1 MKKLTKT
8 SKRILSFVMAVLIA
22 GSGIAVFMNRGI
34 IAEALFD
41 PETALQYSTFKAQ
54 TTVDDSVLFVGT
66 YLVHITALTDPIFD
80 KAQTS
85 ASESGQNTM
94 YYKSELADG
103 QWFAIEDV
111 DNGLAGISNQGV
123 PVDESVIDPL
133 YVSFYAGADGILRD
147 AKTMLPVNVFDIPDP
162 YDLSK
167 LPELQPLWLQYTY
180 SESTQDISQSDFLK
194 NRNSEQSGNLRSD
207 VYYYQLLSTF
217 FSLDVRDAETAKCD
231 EDLQRLN
238 GCYINLKAAGAEE
251 EAALVYGLMEQVDAK
266 RRMIVM
272 DRLVEMDPN
281 LLNTLNTLATGSNY
295 TPYGNFKDSSND
307 ENNATNPD
315 YINELEDS
323 TKHDFTAAAL
333 SVRSPWILDW
343 FRRLGILGNT
353 DGWWTILDESV
364 ENERKRAQEAN
375 SENEDY
381 VYDETP
387 KDNSFAADGA
397 LTEAIGT
404 CMSNCSDSYTKHLA
418 KSLED
423 TDDIIGHSVYDYST
437 QVIESSSSSGLGGP
451 VTYLKHVVNIR
462 DNKVSDKAGE
472 LDFLMSSLI
481 PQADSAYTQNAQAGP
496 GADYSTLTSENA
508 RSAFLDDQKT
518 DLEAD
523 RTMLQ
528 FLIDGVRQRDTA
540 ANALEFVYQRLDI
553 AEKLNDSLPE
563 SDFKP
568 YAKSS
573 VEAHIVWLK
582 EEAQK
587 IIDSDESLKS
597 EADRL
602 RDKKDELQGKRDA
615 ALDDNDLA
623 GAKAFDALIAAV
635 DQDIADASGSG
646 GAGGA
651 GGADSMADSLVD
663 KAMDKLADD
672 ANADLSG
679 IADALAAVGADDALD
694 KLKDKAAASGASAS
708 TLRGIQ
714 NAIDSNAD
722 KNKGGASEDELL
734 AQLEALFGKSLD
746 EMDDRELAIASA
758 TMSRLAR
765 SGIEPA
771 ASLTSK
777 LVNRL
782 VSGNNKYTYRQYSSD
797 KSIEY
802 IDLRVI
808 SDVTSYRYFYDEPR
822 DTATVTSG
830 TRVYIFKRGS
840 SQMYKGST
848 DAAPEPMNDAAV
860 SQGAL
865 MIGET
870 DAGKYFNC
878 DTEYA
883 YGTDHAICLTGP
895 MQAAVEEYVTSLTEF
910 FKGE

>member
-1 MKKLTKT
+1 MSL
-8 SKRILSFVMAVLIA
+8 LLAALITV
-22 GSGIAVFMNRGI
+22 SGIAVFMNRGL

-41 PETALQYSTFKAQ
+41 PETAVTYSQFKNS
-54 TTVDDSVLFVGT
+54 TTVYDSVLFIGT
-66 YLVHITALTDPIFD
+66 YIIHITALTDVLRD
-80 KAQTS
+80 KAETS
-85 ASESGQNTM
+85 AADSGQNDI
-94 YYKSELADG
+94 YYKSELSDG
-103 QWFAIEDV
+103 QWFAIDDV
-111 DNGLAGISNQGV
+111 DNGLAGISGQGV
-123 PVDESVIDPL
+123 PVDEAVIDPL
-133 YVSFYAGADGILRD
+133 YVSYYAGADGILRD
-147 AKTMLPVNVFDIPDP
+147 AKTMLPVNAFDVPDP

-180 SESTQDISQSDFLK
+180 SESTQDISQADFLK
-194 NRNSEQSGNLRSD
+194 NRNSEQTGKLRTD

-217 FSLDVRDAETAKCD
+217 FSLDVRDEETNRCD

-238 GCYINLKAAGAEE
+238 SCYINLKAAGSEE
-251 EAALVYGLMEQVDAK
+251 EAALVYKLMEQVDAK
-266 RRMIVM
+266 RRMLVM
-272 DRLVEMDPN
+272 ERLVELDPN

-307 ENNATNPD
+307 DNVGNNPD

-323 TKHDFTAAAL
+323 TKHDFSASTLAI
-333 SVRSPWILDW
+333 RSPWILEW
-343 FRRLGILGNT
+343 FNRLGIRGNS
-353 DGWWTILDESV
+353 DGWWTVLDESV
-364 ENERKRAQEAN
+364 ENERKRAEEAN

-387 KDNSFAADGA
+387 KDNSFSADTA

-404 CMSNCSDSYTKHLA
+404 CMSNCSDSYTQYLA
-418 KSLED
+418 KSLVD
-423 TDDIIGHSVYDYST
+423 SDDILGHAVYDYST
-437 QVIESSSSSGLGGP
+437 QVIAQSSASGLGGP
-451 VTYLKHVVNIR
+451 VTYLKHTVNIR

-472 LDFLMSSLI
+472 LEFLKSSLI
-481 PQADSAYTQNAQAGP
+481 PQADSAYTQHSQAGP
-496 GADYSTLTSENA
+496 DADYATLTSDNA
-508 RSAFLDDQKT
+508 RSAFLDEQKNA
-518 DLEAD
+518 LEAD

-528 FLIDGVRQRDTA
+528 FLIDGLRMRDTA
-540 ANALEFVYQRLDI
+540 PNALDFVYQRLDI
-553 AEKLNDSLPE
+553 AEKLNDSIPS

-602 RDKKDELQGKRDA
+602 KDKKNELQGKRDA

-646 GAGGA
+646 DGS
-651 GGADSMADSLVD
+651 GADSMADSLVD

-679 IADALAAVGADDALD
+679 IANALAAVGANDALD

-714 NAIDSNAD
+714 DAIDSSAAGNRSGAD
-722 KNKGGASEDELL
+722 EDALL
-734 AQLEALFGKSLD
+734 AELESLFGKSLD
-746 EMDDRELAIASA
+746 EMDDRELAIATS

-765 SGIEPA
+765 SGIDPA

-777 LVNRL
+777 LMNRML
-782 VSGNNKYTYRQYSSD
+782 SGANGYIYRQYSAD
-797 KSIEY
+797 KTVEY

-808 SDVTSYRYFYDEPR
+808 SAVTSYRYFYDEPKA
-822 DTATVTSG
+822 TATVTSG
-830 TRVYIFKRGS
+830 SKVYIFKRGS
-840 SQMYKGST
+840 DQMYKGST
-848 DAAPEPMNDAAV
+848 NAEPEPMNDAVV

-865 MIGET
+865 MVGET
-870 DAGKYFNC
+870 DANKYFNC
-878 DTEYA
+878 TAEYA
-883 YGTDHAICLTGP
+883 YGTDYAICVTGP
-895 MQAAVEEYVTSLTEF
+895 MEAAIAEYVEALTEF

>member
-1 MKKLTKT
+1 MKKLTGTK
-8 SKRILSFVMAVLIA
+8 KRIISFLMAVLIA
-22 GSGIAVFMNRGI
+22 ASGIAVFMNRGI
-34 IAEALFD
+34 IADALFD
-41 PETALQYSTFKAQ
+41 PETALLYSQFKNQ

-66 YLVHITALTDPIFD
+66 YIVHITALTDAIWD
-80 KAQTS
+80 KAQES
-85 ASESGQNTM
+85 ASDSGQNDI
-94 YYKSELADG
+94 YYKSELSDG
-103 QWFAIEDV
+103 QWFAIDDV
-111 DNGLAGISNQGV
+111 DNGLAGISSQGI

-133 YVSFYAGADGILRD
+133 YVSYYAGADGILRD

-180 SESTQDISQSDFLK
+180 SESAQEISQADFLK
-194 NRNSEQSGNLRSD
+194 NRNSEQTGNLRSD

-217 FSLDVRDAETAKCD
+217 FSLDVRDAETNKCD

-238 GCYINLKAAGAEE
+238 GCYINLKAAGADE
-251 EAALVYGLMEQVDAK
+251 EAALVYGLMEKVDAK

-272 DRLVEMDPN
+272 DRLVMMDPN

-295 TPYGNFKDSSND
+295 TPYGDFKDSSSD
-307 ENNATNPD
+307 ANNAYNPD

-323 TKHDFTAAAL
+323 TKHDFSASTLAF
-333 SVRSPWILDW
+333 RSPWLLTW
-343 FRRLGILGNT
+343 FNRLGIMGNR
-353 DGWWTILDESV
+353 DGWWTILDTSV
-364 ENERKRAQEAN
+364 ENDRKRHEEAN
-375 SENEDY
+375 SENDDY
-381 VYDETP
+381 VYDQTP
-387 KDNSFAADGA
+387 KDNSFAADTS

-404 CMSNCSDSYTKHLA
+404 CMSNCSDSYTTYLA

-423 TDDIIGHSVYDYST
+423 SKDILGHSEYDYST
-437 QVIESSSSSGLGGP
+437 QVIDSSSSSGLGGP
-451 VTYLKHVVNIR
+451 VTYLKHVVNIK
-462 DNKVSDKAGE
+462 NNTVSDKAGE
-472 LDFLMSSLI
+472 LDFLKSSLI
-481 PQADSAYTQNAQAGP
+481 PQADSAYTQNSKAGP
-496 GADYSTLTSENA
+496 EADYATLTSDNA
-508 RSAFLDDQKT
+508 RTAFLDDQKT
-518 DLEAD
+518 SLEAD
-523 RTMLQ
+523 RSMLQ

-553 AEKLNDSLPE
+553 AETLNDSIPDSE
-563 SDFKP
+563 FKP

-602 RDKKDELQGKRDA
+602 KDKKDELQGKRDA

-623 GAKAFDALIAAV
+623 GAKALDALIAAV
-635 DQDIADASGSG
+635 DQDIADAAGSGS
-646 GAGGA
+646 GGA
-651 GGADSMADSLVD
+651 GGADSMADALVD

-679 IADALAAVGADDALD
+679 IADALAAAGADDALD

-714 NAIDSNAD
+714 NAIDSSAGS
-722 KNKGGASEDELL
+722 KSSASEDELL
-734 AQLEALFGKSLD
+734 AQLESLFGKSLD
-746 EMDDRELAIASA
+746 EMDDRELAIAAA

-771 ASLTSK
+771 TGLTSK

-782 VSGNNKYTYRQYSSD
+782 ISTSNKYTYRQYSSNQ
-797 KSIEY
+797 SVEY
-802 IDLRVI
+802 INLRVI
-808 SDVTSYRYFYDEPR
+808 SDVTSYRYFYDEPKA
-822 DTATVTSG
+822 TATVTSG
-830 TRVYIFKRGS
+830 SKVYIFKRGS
-840 SQMYKGST
+840 DSMYKGST
-848 DAAPEPMNDAAV
+848 DEEPEKMNDAVVA
-860 SQGAL
+860 QGAL

-870 DAGKYFNC
+870 DGGVYFGC
-878 DTEYA
+878 CAEYA
-883 YGTDHAICLTGP
+883 YGTDYAICLTGP
-895 MQAAVEEYVTSLTEF
+895 MQARVEEYTESLTGF